1 LSAAGP
7 PQGTRPL
14 GGAARSA
21 VRGEHTSE
29 AAILVLGGSGF
40 VGRHLASQLA
50 GAGRRVIVPTRRREN
65 AKHLILLPTVDVVEA
80 DIHDGVTLE
89 HLVHRAGTV
98 VNLVGIL
105 NEKRS
110 GDFARSHVELARKVV
125 GACQA
130 TGVNRLLHMS
140 ALGAD
145 PKGPSRY
152 LATKGEAEAIVAAS
166 GLAWTI
172 FQPSVIFGR
181 EDRFLNL
188 FARLERLLPVIAL
201 ACPQARFQP
210 VFVGDVAGAFM
221 RALPDDATH
230 GQRYPL
236 CGPKIYTLR
245 ELVAYVGELT
255 GRRRS
260 ILSLGPALSMLQ
272 ARIMEWLPGPLMSR
286 DNVLSMSKDSV
297 CGCDFPARFGIAPA
311 ALEAVAPEYLSVAAV
326 RSRFDAY
333 RAHSG
338 R

>member
-1 LSAAGP
+1 VSDAA
-7 PQGTRPL
+7 
-14 GGAARSA
+14 
-21 VRGEHTSE
+21 V
-29 AAILVLGGSGF
+29 LVLGGSGF
-40 VGRHLASQLA
+40 VGRHLASQLVN
-50 GAGRRVIVPTRRREN
+50 AGRRVIVPTRRREN
-65 AKHLILLPTVDVVEA
+65 AKHLILLPTADVIEA
-80 DIHDGVTLE
+80 DIHDEATLAR
-89 HLVHRAGTV
+89 LVQGATAV

-105 NEKRS
+105 NESRN
-110 GDFARSHVELARKVV
+110 GDFARTHVELARKVV
-125 GACQA
+125 GACRA
-130 TGVNRLLHMS
+130 AGVRRLLHMS

-145 PKGPSRY
+145 PQGPSRY

-188 FARLERLLPVIAL
+188 FAQLERLLPVIAL
-201 ACPQARFQP
+201 ACPRARFQP
-210 VFVGDVAGAFM
+210 VFVGDVARAFM

-255 GRRRS
+255 GQRRP
-260 ILSLGPALSMLQ
+260 ILSLGPTLSMLQ

-286 DNVLSMSKDSV
+286 DNILSMRKDNV
-297 CGCDFPARFGIAPA
+297 CGCAFPARFGFAPA
-311 ALEAVAPEYLSVAAV
+311 ALEAVAPEYLSVTAA
-326 RSRFDAY
+326 RSRFDSY
-333 RAHSG
+333 RAHGG